1 MSPLPKELQQAIERG
16 ELSREQLKQLIT
28 IEADALSLSFDDAVK
43 RAKDG
48 TLPNNYIGADLEL
61 LIELL
66 PAAA

>member
-1 MSPLPKELQQAIERG
+1 MAPFPPDLQRAISRG
-16 ELSREQLKQLIT
+16 ELSRDQLKQLIT
-28 IEADALSLSFDDAVK
+28 IEADALSLSFDEAVD
-43 RAKDG
+43 RAKAG